1 MSKAYKNIGIM
12 IAILFIMRIYLIIV
26 SVPAKEPEYQ
36 QFAVAKGYIAEDL
49 DDIYDVYTIY
59 GYDKIYLAKDKYIV
73 RVYFQTDQSTIEREY
88 IVIIK
93 DEIKIY
99 LVDFRD

>member
-49 DDIYDVYTIY
+49 DDIYDVY
-59 GYDKIYLAKDKYIV
+59 
-73 RVYFQTDQSTIEREY
+73 S
-88 IVIIK
+88 
-93 DEIKIY
+93 
-99 LVDFRD
+99 